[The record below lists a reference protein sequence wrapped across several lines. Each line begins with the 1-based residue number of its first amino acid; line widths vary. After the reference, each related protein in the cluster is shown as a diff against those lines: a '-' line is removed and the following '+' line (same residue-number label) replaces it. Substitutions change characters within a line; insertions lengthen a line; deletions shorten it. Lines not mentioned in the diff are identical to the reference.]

1 MNSFIQDLRF
11 GARMLRK
18 SPAVSAIAI
27 LTFALGIGVN
37 VTIFSVVDA
46 IALRPLDVPEAD
58 RIVKILNQDPA
69 HPERGASSSWI
80 ELQAMRTESRALA
93 GVTAADR
100 RAVMVKE
107 DDETRLLL
115 TNVVS
120 DNYFDV
126 FRVSPGVG
134 RAFTAAEAGAPNS
147 PPVLLL
153 SYEYWQRRYNGD
165 PGIVGQTI
173 VASDVACTVLGV
185 LPRTFRGTELF
196 LNPDAYV
203 PLSTW
208 LMMVPGDRVRLERP
222 QSRQLEVFGRLQ
234 PGVTLAQA
242 SAALSSI
249 QQDLAGKY
257 PQQESGRRFDVKSV
271 RNARGPQMEAIAALL
286 LGVAALVLVIACVN
300 VANLLLVRSE
310 ARRLEIATRFA
321 LGASRYRAVQQLTT
335 ETLVLAGCGAV
346 AGLLLTMWVI
356 NLLPSL
362 MPEMEFRVGFDF
374 RLDARV
380 FVFGALASLI
390 AGLVAGVLPALSTR
404 DVDLA
409 ATIKNALNAPG
420 GRRGWWRDGLVVG
433 QITITVVL
441 LIAAGLL
448 VRTLGAIR
456 TLDPGFDSRGSM
468 LIARLDMH
476 KLQVQQEHAYY
487 RAAIERLRA
496 LPGVTGSTVA
506 SRIPLWGSGGGA
518 AAMAWIPGLPPAD
531 ADGRR
536 IGFAVVSPG
545 YFPTLGTRIVRG
557 RAITE
562 SDNEASALVAVLNES
577 AANLMWPSEDP
588 LGKHFRLN
596 GPSGQD
602 VEVVGLAQDGR
613 YLDLTEPQRAY
624 MFLPLFQE
632 AQLFG
637 SRWGADVLVV
647 RTAADATGQAN
658 AVRSA
663 LRSVDPNVSVLSMT
677 TMDRHVRSAL
687 YGDRLIVQLAGSM
700 GALGLVL
707 AAIGLFG
714 VVSYSVTRRTRE
726 IGVRI
731 ALGAARSQIMQ
742 MVFGRALLLTGIG
755 IALGVGLSIVFGR
768 LMSSVVYGV
777 SVRDPLTFVAAATTM
792 ALVTLAGAA
801 IPARRAASIDPIRAL
816 RAD

>member
-1 MNSFIQDLRF
+1 
-11 GARMLRK
+11 MLRK

>member
-196 LNPDAYV
+196 LNPDVYV

-286 LGVAALVLVIACVN
+286 LSVAALVLVIACVN

-321 LGASRYRAVQQLTT
+321 LGASRYRAVQQLAT

-390 AGLVAGVLPALSTR
+390 AGLVAGVLPALSTQ

>member
-1 MNSFIQDLRF
+1 
-11 GARMLRK
+11 MLRT

-37 VTIFSVVDA
+37 VAIFSVVDA
-46 IALRPLDVPEAD
+46 IALRPLAVPDAD
-58 RIVKILNQDPA
+58 RIVRILNQDPA

-80 ELQAMRTESRALA
+80 ELQAMRTESRAFA

-107 DDETRLLL
+107 RDETRLLL

-126 FRVSPGVG
+126 LRVSPGVG
-134 RAFTAAEAGAPNS
+134 RAFTAAEAGAPS
-147 PPVLLL
+147 SQPVILL
-153 SYEYWQRRYNGD
+153 SYQYWQRRYKAD

-196 LNPDAYV
+196 LDPDVYV

-208 LMMVPGDRVRLERP
+208 LVMVPGDRVRLERP
-222 QSRQLEVFGRLQ
+222 QARQLEVFGRLL
-234 PGVTLAQA
+234 PGITPTQA

-249 QQDLAGKY
+249 QQDLAGKF
-257 PQQESGRRFDVKSV
+257 PEQESGRRFDVKFEKDT
-271 RNARGPQMEAIAALL
+271 RGPQTEAIAALL
-286 LGVAALVLVIACVN
+286 LGVAALVLMIACVN

-310 ARRLEIATRFA
+310 TRRLEIAIRLA
-321 LGASRYRAVQQLTT
+321 LGASRYRAAQQLAA

-346 AGLLLTMWVI
+346 AGALLATWVI

-362 MPEMEFRVGFDF
+362 MPDMEFRVGFDF
-374 RLDARV
+374 RLDGRV
-380 FVFGALASLI
+380 LLFGALASLF

-409 ATIKNALNAPG
+409 TAIKNVINAPS
-420 GRRGWWRDGLVVG
+420 GRRGWWRDALVVG

-456 TLDPGFDSRGSM
+456 TLDPGFDARGYL
-468 LIARLDMH
+468 LIARLDIH
-476 KLQVQQEHAYY
+476 KLQLAQEHSYY
-487 RAAIERLRA
+487 RAAIERLGA
-496 LPGVTGSTVA
+496 VPGITGATVA

-518 AAMAWIPGLPPAD
+518 AALAWIPGLSPPD

-557 RAITE
+557 RAVMD
-562 SDNEASALVAVLNES
+562 SDNETSAPAAVLNES
-577 AANLMWPSEDP
+577 AARLMWPAEDAI
-588 LGKHFRLN
+588 GKHFRLN
-596 GPSGQD
+596 GPNGRD
-602 VEVVGLAQDGR
+602 VEVVGVAQDGR
-613 YLDLTEPQRAY
+613 YLDLTETQRAY
-624 MFLPLFQE
+624 MFLPVFQE

-647 RTAADATGQAN
+647 RTAGDAATQAN

-677 TMDRHVRSAL
+677 TMDRHIRSAL
-687 YGDRLIVQLAGSM
+687 YGDRLIVQLSGSM
-700 GALGLVL
+700 GVLGLVL

-731 ALGAARSQIMQ
+731 ALGAARSEIMRL
-742 MVFGRALLLTGIG
+742 VFGRALLLAGIG

-768 LMSSVVYGV
+768 LMSSVVYGI
-777 SVRDPLTFVAAATTM
+777 SVRDPLTIIAAATTM